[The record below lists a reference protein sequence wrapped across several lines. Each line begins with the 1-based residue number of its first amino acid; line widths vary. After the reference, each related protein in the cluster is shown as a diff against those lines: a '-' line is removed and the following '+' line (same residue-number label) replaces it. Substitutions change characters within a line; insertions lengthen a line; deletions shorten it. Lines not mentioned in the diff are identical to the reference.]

1 MKKHALSW
9 SVIALGLALSLA
21 GCSHEGAD
29 WKSATGADTSEA
41 YQQFLTQHPSSA
53 NAVQAHTR
61 IAQLQEERDWQ
72 AATSGDT
79 RDAYEQ
85 FLAQHADSKWAQ
97 EARIRIE
104 NFAQSR
110 GTATAAELPAFLSSP
125 SASRRAICAGRLAL
139 SSATFVS

>member
-1 MKKHALSW
+1 M
-9 SVIALGLALSLA
+9 IALGLALSLA

-110 GTATAAELPAFLSSP
+110 GTAAAATAATA
-125 SASRRAICAGRLAL
+125 
-139 SSATFVS
+139 ATDRKSVV